1 MQLSGLTCGTRHGG
15 VSWVEVLAA
24 FAVLAVLA
32 MLFPYTGD
40 DWAWGS
46 SIGIDRLQ
54 CGFVDYNGRYVG
66 NLLVLL
72 LTRMPLLKA
81 LVMSAAVVGLAY
93 GIGRFVN
100 SSNRSLFWLA
110 LLMIGLVPTAV
121 RAQGLVWTSGFTN
134 YAVPALGVVVYA
146 NCFKEVFS
154 ESYRPNKKL
163 VIPLF
168 LLGIFNSLIME
179 NVTIYNVFAGLGV
192 LVFTRIKHG
201 IWDRVQISFVCGSI
215 LGAVL
220 MFTNGAYTKIA
231 AEEDGYRTMASE
243 NPVKNAI
250 KLYFS
255 SFAALFCFDNIALNC
270 AISICAIIVILRRFD
285 NVFRAVRMCLIA
297 LFALTIAGSLIWL
310 FAEEWL
316 EGLSSRGVGFL
327 VALYAIGL
335 MGVAVLFVKKASSWK
350 MMFLLMSIL
359 ALLLPLFVVTPVG
372 PRNSLPIYILFIV
385 VLAFLWDEG
394 GVTEKL
400 KPVLI
405 LFTACCFVWWF
416 VVYGTIFAAD
426 ADRLSAIQKA
436 VDAGYSAVQVERLP
450 YPGSVWTGDPIQDL
464 WEYRY
469 KLFHGI
475 PEDFNIE
482 CE

>member
-1 MQLSGLTCGTRHGG
+1 MLPRGLANDAKRGG
-15 VSWVEVLAA
+15 VSWAEILIA
-24 FAVLAVLA
+24 FAVLAILA
-32 MLFPYTGD
+32 MLFPFTGD

-46 SIGIDRLQ
+46 SIGIERLQ
-54 CGFVDYNGRYVG
+54 SGFADYNGRYVG

-72 LTRMPLLKA
+72 LTRAPLLKA
-81 LVMSAAVVGLAY
+81 LLMSAVMVGLAY
-93 GIGRFVN
+93 GVGRFVDER
-100 SSNRSLFWLA
+100 NRSLFWLS
-110 LLMIGLVPTAV
+110 LLMIGLMPISV

-163 VIPLF
+163 IVPLF
-168 LLGIFNSLIME
+168 LLGVFDSLIME
-179 NVTIYNVFAGLGV
+179 NITIYNVFAGLG
-192 LVFTRIKHG
+192 LLAFTRLKHG
-201 IWDRVQISFVCGSI
+201 IWDRAQIAFVLGSV
-215 LGAVL
+215 LGAAL

-231 AEEDGYRTMASE
+231 AEEDGYRSMASD

-255 SFAALFCFDNIALNC
+255 SFAALFCFDNVALNC
-270 AISICAIIVILRRFD
+270 AISVCAIIVLLRHFD
-285 NVFRAVRMCLIA
+285 GSFRAVCVCLVA
-297 LFALTIAGSLIWL
+297 LFALTIAGSLTWF
-310 FAEEWL
+310 FAGEWL
-316 EGLSSRGVGFL
+316 EGLSSRCVGL
-327 VALYAIGL
+327 LAALYAIGL
-335 MGVAVLFVKKASSWK
+335 LGLAVLLIRRTGSWK
-350 MMFLLMSIL
+350 MTFLLMSIL

-372 PRNSLPIYILFIV
+372 PRNSLPIYILFIAIL
-385 VLAFLWDEG
+385 VLLWDEA

-400 KPVLI
+400 GPALM
-405 LFTACCFVWWF
+405 LLTACCFAWWF
-416 VVYGTIFAAD
+416 VVYGTVFAAD
-426 ADRLSAIQKA
+426 ADRLSAVEEA
-436 VDAGYSAVQVERLP
+436 VSAGDSAIQVERLP

-475 PEDFNIE
+475 PEDFSIE